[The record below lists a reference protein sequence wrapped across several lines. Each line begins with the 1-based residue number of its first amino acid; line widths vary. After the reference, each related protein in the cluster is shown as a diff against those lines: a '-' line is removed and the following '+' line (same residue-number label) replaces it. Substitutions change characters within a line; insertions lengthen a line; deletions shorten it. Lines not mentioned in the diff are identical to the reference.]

1 METFE
6 GRCARRGNL
15 GATEDTP
22 PELSHVLFSEAHTLR
37 GGCGELCAPSDG
49 AVLKQGAACL
59 PQQSSAGHKEEGRGP
74 SCAGGAGNGSG
85 TPQGET
91 TAGCEGSTW
100 GWSLCGVGA
109 VRGVPWGGG
118 DSLVGLL
125 GGHLVVVA
133 EVRVGL
139 RGAVALRDAPPPAP
153 QPVPAVE
160 QRPGDFDVQHSAT
173 FGWVGG

>member
-1 METFE
+1 MRE
-6 GRCARRGNL
+6 GPGTGQERPKGRRQQG
-15 GATEDTP
+15 
-22 PELSHVLFSEAHTLR
+22 VR
-37 GGCGELCAPSDG
+37 GL
-49 AVLKQGAACL
+49 
-59 PQQSSAGHKEEGRGP
+59 H
-74 SCAGGAGNGSG
+74 
-85 TPQGET
+85 
-91 TAGCEGSTW
+91 
-100 GWSLCGVGA
+100 GVGA
-109 VRGVPWGGG
+109 CVGLEQFGECLGRGG

-153 QPVPAVE
+153 QPVPAVG